1 MGTPLGVL
9 AFSEAMD
16 SEETR
21 ENVDEDELT
30 PQFLKTVIAIT
41 VAFLVLFG
49 VITYIITFVILGF

>member
-1 MGTPLGVL
+1 
-9 AFSEAMD
+9 MD